1 MYICVL
7 FECLVPLEVSKGSW
21 IPLQWGVTECITMW
35 VLGIDYRSSGRA
47 VRALNH
53 RTNHL
58 FSPVL
63 DSLVEIIF

>member
-47 VRALNH
+47 VRALN
-53 RTNHL
+53 
-58 FSPVL
+58 F
-63 DSLVEIIF
+63 